1 MPKLRHIAIASENPE
16 ELAERFVN
24 FFGLKIVGT
33 HDSSLARGTFLSD
46 GTINIAVLKFH
57 SDQIGRGMDYTGL
70 HHIGFLV
77 EDVDPVRQEL
87 LDAGAELLFD
97 KPDDPSAT
105 FFEVKFKLQDG
116 LVFDIADHPWLGSE
130 PLEAK

>member
-1 MPKLRHIAIASENPE
+1 MAKLRHLAIASDEPE
-16 ELAERFVN
+16 VLAALLARLFELD
-24 FFGLKIVGT
+24 IVGT

-57 SDQIGRGMDYTGL
+57 GDQIGKGMEYQGL

-77 EDVDPVRQEL
+77 DSVDPARQQL

-97 KPDDPSAT
+97 RPDDPEAT
-105 FFEVKFKLQDG
+105 FFEVKFKLPGG
-116 LVFDIADHPWLGSE
+116 LVLDIADHPWLGS
-130 PLEAK
+130 AS